1 MALLGE
7 WYGIAGF
14 LVGMVVVFMLL
25 GIPVAF
31 AFLTAN
37 IIGAMIYMGGLDA
50 MPQIVVNAVES
61 VTIFALIPVPLFII
75 MGELFFHTGLAI
87 RVFDALDLCFGRLP
101 GRLSYITVVGGTI
114 FATLSGS
121 TMANTA
127 MMGSM
132 MVPEMTSRGYKKHMS
147 MGPILGTG
155 GLAMIIPPSAL
166 AVLLASLAEI
176 DIGKLLIAGVLPGLV
191 LAVLYSILIYAQ
203 VKLDKDAAPA
213 YVVEPASFGR
223 VLLALAVNVLPMG
236 FVVFCVI
243 GLIILGIATPTESA
257 GFGALGV
264 VILAALYRVLSW
276 DVIVKSFAGSVRV
289 TAMVLL
295 IILASS
301 TFSQLLA
308 FTGASAGLIDWATKV
323 DLAPIVMLLIMFG
336 VLLILGMFMDQV
348 SMMLI
353 TVPIFFPL
361 AQTLQF
367 DLVWFGLVM
376 LLALEISLTTPPFG
390 LLLFVMIGVAPRGTT
405 LWQVAL
411 AAAPYI
417 GCALIVLVLLIPVPR
432 ARALFAGAD
441 GGLTSGHGLRFTKFA
456 P

>member
-1 MALLGE
+1 MELLSE

-14 LVGMVVVFMLL
+14 LVGMVIVFMLL

-191 LAVLYSILIYAQ
+191 LAILYSILIYAQ
-203 VKLDKDAAPA
+203 VKIDKDAAPE
-213 YVVEPASFGR
+213 YVVEPTPFGR
-223 VLLALAVNVLPMG
+223 VLLALVVNVLPMG

-264 VILAALYRVLSW
+264 LILAALYRVLSW
-276 DVIVKSFAGSVRV
+276 DVIVKSVAGSVRV

-308 FTGASAGLIDWATKV
+308 FTGASAGLIEWATTV

-336 VLLILGMFMDQV
+336 VLLVLGMFMDQV
-348 SMMLI
+348 SMMLL

-367 DLVWFGLVM
+367 DLIWFGLVM

-390 LLLFVMIGVAPRGTT
+390 LLLFVMMGVAPQGTT
-405 LWQVAL
+405 LWQVAM

-417 GCALIVLVLLIPVPR
+417 GCALIVLVLLILFPGL
-432 ARALFAGAD
+432 ALYLP
-441 GGLTSGHGLRFTKFA
+441 GLMVS
-456 P
+456 

>member
-1 MALLGE
+1 MAWAASLLTE
-7 WYGIAGF
+7 WYTIAAF
-14 LVGMVVVFMLL
+14 LVGIVIAFMLL

-37 IIGAMIYMGGLDA
+37 IIGAMIFMGGLDA
-50 MPQIVVNAVES
+50 MPQIVANAVES

-75 MGELFFHTGLAI
+75 MGELFFHTGLAV
-87 RVFDALDLCFGRLP
+87 RVFDALDRCFGRLP
-101 GRLSYITVVGGTI
+101 GRLAYITVAGGTI

-127 MMGSM
+127 MMGSL
-132 MVPEMTSRGYKKHMS
+132 MVPEMTARGYKKHMS

-191 LAVLYSILIYAQ
+191 LALLYSILIYGQ
-203 VKLDKDAAPA
+203 VKLDPEAAPA
-213 YVVEPASFGR
+213 YEVEKTPLGQMILS
-223 VLLALAVNVLPMG
+223 VAVNVLPMG
-236 FVVFCVI
+236 LVVFCVI
-243 GLIILGIATPTESA
+243 GLIILGIATPTEAA
-257 GFGALGV
+257 GFGAFGV
-264 VILAALYRVLSW
+264 VVLALLYRVLSW
-276 DVIVKSFAGSVRV
+276 DILVKAFAGSVRV

-308 FTGASAGLIDWATKV
+308 FTGASAGLIDWATTV
-323 DLAPIVMLLIMFG
+323 ALAPIVMLLIMFA
-336 VLLILGMFMDQV
+336 VLLVLGMFMDQV

-361 AQTLQF
+361 AATLQF
-367 DLVWFGLVM
+367 DLIWFGLVM

-390 LLLFVMIGVAPRGTT
+390 LLLFVMMGVAPRGTT
-405 LWQVAL
+405 LWQVAF

-417 GCALIVLVLLIPVPR
+417 GCALVVLVLLIVFPGL
-432 ARALFAGAD
+432 ALYLP
-441 GGLTSGHGLRFTKFA
+441 GLMA
-456 P
+456 N

>member
-37 IIGAMIYMGGLDA
+37 IIGAMIYMGGLGA

-203 VKLDKDAAPA
+203 VKFDKDAAPA
-213 YVVEPASFGR
+213 YVVETTSFGR
-223 VLLALAVNVLPMG
+223 VLLALVVNVLPMG

-276 DVIVKSFAGSVRV
+276 DVVVKSFAGSVRV

-336 VLLILGMFMDQV
+336 VLLVLGMFMDQV

-390 LLLFVMIGVAPRGTT
+390 LLLFVMMGVAPRGTT
-405 LWQVAL
+405 LWQVAM

-417 GCALIVLVLLIPVPR
+417 GCALIVLVLLILFPGL
-432 ARALFAGAD
+432 ALY
-441 GGLTSGHGLRFTKFA
+441 LPSLMVS
-456 P
+456 

>member
-1 MALLGE
+1 MELLSE

-14 LVGMVVVFMLL
+14 LVGMVIVFMLL

-191 LAVLYSILIYAQ
+191 LAILYSILIYAQ
-203 VKLDKDAAPA
+203 VKLDKDAAPE
-213 YVVEPASFGR
+213 YVVEPTPFGR
-223 VLLALAVNVLPMG
+223 VLLALVVNVLPMG

-264 VILAALYRVLSW
+264 LILAALYRVLSW
-276 DVIVKSFAGSVRV
+276 DVIVKSVAGSVRV

-308 FTGASAGLIDWATKV
+308 FTGASAGLIEWATTV

-336 VLLILGMFMDQV
+336 VLLVLGMFMDQV
-348 SMMLI
+348 SMMLL

-367 DLVWFGLVM
+367 DLIWFGLVM

-390 LLLFVMIGVAPRGTT
+390 LLLFVMMGVAPQGTT
-405 LWQVAL
+405 LWQVAM

-417 GCALIVLVLLIPVPR
+417 GCALIVLVLLILFPGL
-432 ARALFAGAD
+432 ALYLP
-441 GGLTSGHGLRFTKFA
+441 GLMVS
-456 P
+456 

>member
-1 MALLGE
+1 MEWIASYLTE
-7 WYGIAGF
+7 WYTVAAF
-14 LVGMVVVFMLL
+14 LVGMVIAFMLL

-37 IIGAMIYMGGLDA
+37 FVGAMIFMGGLAA

-61 VTIFALIPVPLFII
+61 VTMFALIPVPLFII
-75 MGELFFHTGLAI
+75 MGELFFHTGLAV
-87 RVFDALDLCFGRLP
+87 RVFDALDRCFGRLP
-101 GRLSYITVVGGTI
+101 GRLSYITVAGGTI

-127 MMGSM
+127 MMGAL
-132 MVPEMTSRGYKKHMS
+132 MVPEMTTRGYKKHMS

-176 DIGKLLIAGVLPGLV
+176 DIGRLLVAGVLPGLV
-191 LAVLYSILIYAQ
+191 LAMLYAVLIWAQ
-203 VKLDKDAAPA
+203 VKIDPEAAPA
-213 YVVEPASFGR
+213 YEVDKTSFGEMIWS
-223 VLLALAVNVLPMG
+223 VAINVFPMG

-243 GLIILGIATPTESA
+243 GLIILGIATPTEAA
-257 GFGALGV
+257 GFGAFGV
-264 VILAALYRVLSW
+264 LVLALIYRVLSW
-276 DVIVKSFAGSVRV
+276 QILLKSFEGSLRV

-295 IILASS
+295 IIVASS

-308 FTGASAGLIDWATKV
+308 FTGASAGLIEWATNVK
-323 DLAPIVMLLIMFG
+323 LAPIIMLLIMFA
-336 VLLILGMFMDQV
+336 VLLVLGMFMDQV
-348 SMMLI
+348 SMMLL

-361 AQTLQF
+361 AQVLQF
-367 DLVWFGLVM
+367 DLIWFGLVM

-390 LLLFVMIGVAPRGTT
+390 LLLFVMMGVAPKGTT
-405 LWQVAL
+405 LWEVAY

-417 GCALIVLVLLIPVPR
+417 GCALIVLVLLILFPDL
-432 ARALFAGAD
+432 ALYLP
-441 GGLTSGHGLRFTKFA
+441 GLMEN
-456 P
+456 

>member
-1 MALLGE
+1 MGLLGE

-37 IIGAMIYMGGLDA
+37 IIGAMIYMGGLNA

-155 GLAMIIPPSAL
+155 RARDDHP
-166 AVLLASLAEI
+166 AVCARGPAREPRR
-176 DIGKLLIAGVLPGLV
+176 DRHRRAADRRRPARAG
-191 LAVLYSILIYAQ
+191 
-203 VKLDKDAAPA
+203 
-213 YVVEPASFGR
+213 
-223 VLLALAVNVLPMG
+223 
-236 FVVFCVI
+236 
-243 GLIILGIATPTESA
+243 A
-257 GFGALGV
+257 GGALFDPDLRPGQD
-264 VILAALYRVLSW
+264 RQGR
-276 DVIVKSFAGSVRV
+276 GSR
-289 TAMVLL
+289 
-295 IILASS
+295 
-301 TFSQLLA
+301 
-308 FTGASAGLIDWATKV
+308 
-323 DLAPIVMLLIMFG
+323 
-336 VLLILGMFMDQV
+336 
-348 SMMLI
+348 
-353 TVPIFFPL
+353 
-361 AQTLQF
+361 
-367 DLVWFGLVM
+367 
-376 LLALEISLTTPPFG
+376 
-390 LLLFVMIGVAPRGTT
+390 
-405 LWQVAL
+405 
-411 AAAPYI
+411 
-417 GCALIVLVLLIPVPR
+417 
-432 ARALFAGAD
+432 
-441 GGLTSGHGLRFTKFA
+441 LRR
-456 P
+456 

>member
-1 MALLGE
+1 MALLTE

-14 LVGMVVVFMLL
+14 LVGMVIVFMLA

-37 IIGAMIYMGGLDA
+37 VVGAMIFMGGLHA

-75 MGELFFHTGLAI
+75 MGELFFHTGLAV

-132 MVPEMTSRGYKKHMS
+132 MVPEMTSRGYKQHMS

-176 DIGKLLIAGVLPGLV
+176 DIGRLLIAGVLPGLV
-191 LAVLYSILIYAQ
+191 LAALYSLLIYAQ
-203 VKLDKDAAPA
+203 VRIDKDAAPA
-213 YVVEPASFGR
+213 YAVAQVGFGR
-223 VLLALAVNVLPMG
+223 TVRALVLNVLPMG

-243 GLIILGIATPTESA
+243 GLIILGVATPTEAA

-264 VILAALYRVLSW
+264 LILAALYRVLTW
-276 DVIVKSFAGSVRV
+276 EVVVKSVAGSVRV

-308 FTGASAGLIDWATKV
+308 FTGASAGLIQWATEV
-323 DLAPIVMLLIMFG
+323 ALAPVVMLLIMFG
-336 VLLILGMFMDQV
+336 VLLVLGMFMDQV
-348 SMMLI
+348 SMMLL

-361 AQTLQF
+361 AETLQF
-367 DLVWFGLVM
+367 DLIWFGLVM

-390 LLLFVMIGVAPRGTT
+390 LLLFVMIGVAPQGTT
-405 LWQVAL
+405 LWQVAK

-417 GCALIVLVLLIPVPR
+417 GCALIVLVLLILEPEL
-432 ARALFAGAD
+432 ALYLP
-441 GGLTSGHGLRFTKFA
+441 GLMEG
-456 P
+456 

>member
-37 IIGAMIYMGGLDA
+37 IIGAMIYMGGLGA

-203 VKLDKDAAPA
+203 VKFDKDAAPA
-213 YVVEPASFGR
+213 YVVESTSFGR
-223 VLLALAVNVLPMG
+223 VLLALVVNVLPMG

-276 DVIVKSFAGSVRV
+276 DVVVKSFAGSVRV

-336 VLLILGMFMDQV
+336 VLLVLGMFMDQV

-361 AQTLQF
+361 AQTLEF

-390 LLLFVMIGVAPRGTT
+390 LLLFVMMGVAPQGTT
-405 LWQVAL
+405 LWQVAM

-417 GCALIVLVLLIPVPR
+417 GCALIVLVLLILFPGL
-432 ARALFAGAD
+432 ALY
-441 GGLTSGHGLRFTKFA
+441 LPSLMVS
-456 P
+456 

>member
-1 MALLGE
+1 MELLTE
-7 WYGIAGF
+7 WYAIAGF
-14 LVGMVVVFMLL
+14 LVGMVIVFMLL

-37 IIGAMIYMGGLDA
+37 VVGAMIFMGGLDA

-75 MGELFFHTGLAI
+75 MGELFFHTGLAV
-87 RVFDALDLCFGRLP
+87 RVFDTLDLCFGRLP
-101 GRLSYITVVGGTI
+101 GRLSYITVAGGTI

-191 LAVLYSILIYAQ
+191 LAILYSILIYAQ
-203 VKLDKDAAPA
+203 VKIDPDAAPS
-213 YVVEPASFGR
+213 YTVENHSLGQIAWS
-223 VLLALAVNVLPMG
+223 VIVNVLPMG
-236 FVVFCVI
+236 LVVFCVI
-243 GLIILGIATPTESA
+243 GLIILGIATPTEAA

-264 VILAALYRVLSW
+264 LILAIIYRVVSW
-276 DVIVKSFAGSVRV
+276 EILVKSFAGSLRV

-308 FTGASAGLIDWATKV
+308 FTGASSGLIAWATTV
-323 DLAPIVMLLIMFG
+323 ELAPVVMLLIMFA
-336 VLLILGMFMDQV
+336 VLLVLGMFMDQV
-348 SMMLI
+348 SMMLL

-361 AQTLQF
+361 AETLQF
-367 DLVWFGLVM
+367 DLIWFGLVM

-390 LLLFVMIGVAPRGTT
+390 LLLFVMMGVAPRGTS
-405 LWQVAL
+405 LWQVAY

-417 GCALIVLVLLIPVPR
+417 GCALIVLVLLI
-432 ARALFAGAD
+432 LFP
-441 GGLTSGHGLRFTKFA
+441 GLATYLPGLMSR
-456 P
+456 

>member
-1 MALLGE
+1 MEWMAAYLTE
-7 WYGIAGF
+7 WYSIAGF
-14 LVGMVVVFMLL
+14 LVGMVIAFMLL

-31 AFLTAN
+31 AFLAAN
-37 IIGAMIYMGGLDA
+37 VVGAMIFMGGLDA

-61 VTIFALIPVPLFII
+61 ITIFALIPVPLFII

-87 RVFDALDLCFGRLP
+87 RVFDTLDLCFGRLP
-101 GRLSYITVVGGTI
+101 GRLSYITVAGGTI

-127 MMGSM
+127 MMGAL
-132 MVPEMTSRGYKKHMS
+132 MVPEMTNRGYKRKMS

-191 LAVLYSILIYAQ
+191 LAVLYSILIYVQ
-203 VKLDKDAAPA
+203 VKLDPDAAPEYEVDSTTIA
-213 YVVEPASFGR
+213 EMLWAVV
-223 VLLALAVNVLPMG
+223 VNVLPFG
-236 FVVFCVI
+236 FVVFSVI
-243 GLIILGIATPTESA
+243 GVIILGIATPTEAA

-264 VILAALYRVLSW
+264 IVMAIIYRVLTW
-276 DVIVKSFAGSVRV
+276 GILVKAFAGSVRV

-308 FTGASAGLIDWATKV
+308 FTGASSGMIEWAIQV
-323 DLAPIVMLLIMFG
+323 ELAPLIMLLIMFG
-336 VLLILGMFMDQV
+336 VLLVLGMFMDQV
-348 SMMLI
+348 SMMLL

-361 AQTLQF
+361 AQTLSF
-367 DLVWFGLVM
+367 DLIWFALIM

-390 LLLFVMIGVAPRGTT
+390 LLLFVMMGVAPKGTT
-405 LWQVAL
+405 LWQVAV

-417 GCALIVLVLLIPVPR
+417 GCAFIVLVLLIIFPDL
-432 ARALFAGAD
+432 ALYLPSLMG
-441 GGLTSGHGLRFTKFA
+441 S
-456 P
+456 

>member
-37 IIGAMIYMGGLDA
+37 IVGAMIYMGGLDA

-176 DIGKLLIAGVLPGLV
+176 DIGALLIAGVLPGLV

-213 YVVEPASFGR
+213 YVVESTSFGR
-223 VLLALAVNVLPMG
+223 VLLALLINVLPMG

-264 VILAALYRVLSW
+264 LVLAALYRVLSW
-276 DVIVKSFAGSVRV
+276 DVVVKSVAGSVRV

-308 FTGASAGLIDWATKV
+308 FTGASAGLIEWATKV

-336 VLLILGMFMDQV
+336 VLLVLGMFMDQV

-405 LWQVAL
+405 LWQVAM

-417 GCALIVLVLLIPVPR
+417 GCALIVLVLLILFPGL
-432 ARALFAGAD
+432 ALYLP
-441 GGLTSGHGLRFTKFA
+441 GLMVG
-456 P
+456 

>member
-1 MALLGE
+1 MEWLGE
-7 WYGIAGF
+7 WYAIAGF
-14 LVGMVVVFMLL
+14 LIGMVITFMLL
-25 GIPVAF
+25 GVPVAF
-31 AFLTAN
+31 AFLAAN
-37 IIGAMIYMGGLDA
+37 IVGAMVYMGGLDA

-75 MGELFFHTGLAI
+75 MGELFFHTGLAV
-87 RVFDALDLCFGRLP
+87 RVFDTLDLCFGRLP
-101 GRLSYITVVGGTI
+101 GRLSYITVAGGTI

-132 MVPEMTSRGYKKHMS
+132 MVPEMTNRGYKKHMS

-191 LAVLYSILIYAQ
+191 LAALYSILIYAQ
-203 VKLDKDAAPA
+203 VKLDPDAAPE
-213 YVVEPASFGR
+213 YSVEGHSLGQILWSVV
-223 VLLALAVNVLPMG
+223 LNVLPMG
-236 FVVFCVI
+236 LVVFCVI
-243 GLIILGIATPTESA
+243 GLIILGIATPTEAA

-264 VILAALYRVLSW
+264 LVLATVYRAISW
-276 DVIVKSFAGSVRV
+276 DIVVKAFAGSLRV
-289 TAMVLL
+289 TGMVLL

-308 FTGASAGLIDWATKV
+308 FTGASAGLIQWAT
-323 DLAPIVMLLIMFG
+323 DIQWAPVVMLLIMFG
-336 VLLILGMFMDQV
+336 VLLVLGMFMDQV
-348 SMMLI
+348 SMMLL

-361 AQTLQF
+361 ATTLQF
-367 DLVWFGLVM
+367 DLIWFGLVM

-390 LLLFVMIGVAPRGTT
+390 LLLFVMMGVAPQGTS

-417 GCALIVLVLLIPVPR
+417 GCALVVLVLLIAFP
-432 ARALFAGAD
+432 
-441 GGLTSGHGLRFTKFA
+441 GLATYLPELMTR
-456 P
+456 

>member
-1 MALLGE
+1 ME
-7 WYGIAGF
+7 WYETALF
-14 LVGMVVVFMLL
+14 LVGMVVGFMLL

-37 IIGAMIYMGGLDA
+37 VIGAIIYMDGLSS

-61 VTIFALIPVPLFII
+61 VSIFALIPVPLFII
-75 MGELFFHTGLAI
+75 MGELFFHTGLAV
-87 RVFDALDLCFGRLP
+87 RVFDALDRCFGRLP
-101 GRLSYITVVGGTI
+101 GRLSYITVAGGTI

-127 MMGSM
+127 MMGSL
-132 MVPEMTSRGYKKHMS
+132 MVPEMTNRGYKKHMS

-176 DIGKLLIAGVLPGLV
+176 DIGALLIAGVIPGLV
-191 LAVLYSILIYAQ
+191 LAALYSILIYVQ
-203 VKLDKDAAPA
+203 VKIDPDAAPA
-213 YVVEPASFGR
+213 YEVEGSSFWDMIWG
-223 VLLALAVNVLPMG
+223 VIVNVLPMG
-236 FVVFCVI
+236 LVVFCVI
-243 GLIILGIATPTESA
+243 GLIILGVATPTEAA
-257 GFGALGV
+257 GFGVVGVLVLAL
-264 VILAALYRVLSW
+264 LYRVLTFK
-276 DVIVKSFAGSVRV
+276 IIIKAFEGSMRV
-289 TAMVLL
+289 TSMVLL

-308 FTGASAGLIDWATKV
+308 FTGASAGLVEFATNV
-323 DLAPIVMLLIMFG
+323 ELSPLIMLLIMFG

-361 AQTLQF
+361 ASILQF
-367 DLVWFGLVM
+367 DLVWFALIM

-390 LLLFVMIGVAPRGTT
+390 LLLFVMMGVAPKGTT
-405 LWQVAL
+405 LWQVAM

-417 GCALIVLVLLIPVPR
+417 GCALIVLVLLIIFPEL
-432 ARALFAGAD
+432 ALYLP
-441 GGLTSGHGLRFTKFA
+441 GLMES
-456 P
+456 

>member
-1 MALLGE
+1 MELLNE

-14 LVGMVVVFMLL
+14 LVGMVIVFMLL

-203 VKLDKDAAPA
+203 VKFDKDAAPA
-213 YVVEPASFGR
+213 YVVEQTTFGR
-223 VLLALAVNVLPMG
+223 ILWALAVNVLPMG

-264 VILAALYRVLSW
+264 LILAALYRVLSW
-276 DVIVKSFAGSVRV
+276 QVLVKSVAGSVRV

-308 FTGASAGLIDWATKV
+308 FTGASAGLIEWATTV

-336 VLLILGMFMDQV
+336 VLLVLGMFMDQV
-348 SMMLI
+348 SMMLL

-367 DLVWFGLVM
+367 DLIWFGLVM

-390 LLLFVMIGVAPRGTT
+390 LLLFVMMGVAPRGTT
-405 LWQVAL
+405 LWQVAM

-417 GCALIVLVLLIPVPR
+417 GCALIVLVLLILFPGL
-432 ARALFAGAD
+432 ALYLP
-441 GGLTSGHGLRFTKFA
+441 GLMVS
-456 P
+456 

>member
-1 MALLGE
+1 MEWLGE
-7 WYGIAGF
+7 WYAIAGF
-14 LVGMVVVFMLL
+14 LIGMVITFMLL
-25 GIPVAF
+25 GVPVAF
-31 AFLTAN
+31 AFLAAN
-37 IIGAMIYMGGLDA
+37 IVGAMVYMGGLAA

-75 MGELFFHTGLAI
+75 MGELFFHTGLAV
-87 RVFDALDLCFGRLP
+87 RVFDTLDLCFGRLP
-101 GRLSYITVVGGTI
+101 GRLSYITVAGGTI

-132 MVPEMTSRGYKKHMS
+132 MVPEMTNRGYKKHMS

-191 LAVLYSILIYAQ
+191 LAALYSVLIYAQ
-203 VKLDKDAAPA
+203 VKLDPDAAPE
-213 YVVEPASFGR
+213 YSVEGHSLGR
-223 VLLALAVNVLPMG
+223 ILLSVALNVLPMG
-236 FVVFCVI
+236 LVVFCVI
-243 GLIILGIATPTESA
+243 GLIILGVATPTEAA

-264 VILAALYRVLSW
+264 LALATAYRAISW
-276 DVIVKSFAGSVRV
+276 DIVVKAFAGSLRV
-289 TAMVLL
+289 TGMVLL

-308 FTGASAGLIDWATKV
+308 FTGASAGLIEWATGIQW
-323 DLAPIVMLLIMFG
+323 APVVMLLIMFG
-336 VLLILGMFMDQV
+336 VLLVLGMFMDQV
-348 SMMLI
+348 SMMLL

-361 AQTLQF
+361 ATTLQF
-367 DLVWFGLVM
+367 DLIWFGLVM

-390 LLLFVMIGVAPRGTT
+390 LLLFVMMGVAPKGTS

-417 GCALIVLVLLIPVPR
+417 GCALVVLVLLIVFP
-432 ARALFAGAD
+432 
-441 GGLTSGHGLRFTKFA
+441 GLATYLPELMTR
-456 P
+456 

>member
-1 MALLGE
+1 MALLSE

-37 IIGAMIYMGGLDA
+37 IVGAMIYMGGLDA

-203 VKLDKDAAPA
+203 VKIDKDAAPE
-213 YVVEPASFGR
+213 YVVESTSFGR
-223 VLLALAVNVLPMG
+223 ILLALLLNVLPMG

-264 VILAALYRVLSW
+264 LILAALYRVLSW
-276 DVIVKSFAGSVRV
+276 DVVVKSVAGSVRV

-308 FTGASAGLIDWATKV
+308 FTGASAGLIEWATKV

-390 LLLFVMIGVAPRGTT
+390 LLLFVMIGVAPQGTT
-405 LWQVAL
+405 LWQVAM

-417 GCALIVLVLLIPVPR
+417 GCALIVLVLLILFPGL
-432 ARALFAGAD
+432 ALYLP
-441 GGLTSGHGLRFTKFA
+441 GLMVS
-456 P
+456 

>member
-1 MALLGE
+1 MALLSE

-14 LVGMVVVFMLL
+14 LVGMVIVFMLL

-191 LAVLYSILIYAQ
+191 LAALYSILIYAQ
-203 VKLDKDAAPA
+203 VKIDKDAAPE
-213 YVVEPASFGR
+213 YVVESTSFGR
-223 VLLALAVNVLPMG
+223 ILLALLLNVLPMG

-264 VILAALYRVLSW
+264 LILAALYRVLSW
-276 DVIVKSFAGSVRV
+276 DVVVKSVAGSVRV

-308 FTGASAGLIDWATKV
+308 FTGASAGLIEWATKV

-348 SMMLI
+348 SMMLL

-367 DLVWFGLVM
+367 DLIWFGLVM

-390 LLLFVMIGVAPRGTT
+390 LLLFVMIGVAPQGTT
-405 LWQVAL
+405 LWQVAM

-417 GCALIVLVLLIPVPR
+417 GCALIVLVLLILFPGL
-432 ARALFAGAD
+432 ALYLP
-441 GGLTSGHGLRFTKFA
+441 GLMVS
-456 P
+456 

>member
-1 MALLGE
+1 MEWIASYLTE
-7 WYGIAGF
+7 WYTVAAF
-14 LVGMVVVFMLL
+14 LVGMVIAFMLL

-37 IIGAMIYMGGLDA
+37 FVGAMIFMGGLAA

-61 VTIFALIPVPLFII
+61 VTMFALIPVPLFII
-75 MGELFFHTGLAI
+75 MGELFFHTGLAV
-87 RVFDALDLCFGRLP
+87 RVFDALDRCFGRLP
-101 GRLSYITVVGGTI
+101 GRLSYITVAGGTI

-127 MMGSM
+127 MMGAL
-132 MVPEMTSRGYKKHMS
+132 MVPEMTTRGYKKHMS

-176 DIGKLLIAGVLPGLV
+176 DIGRLLVAGVLPGLV
-191 LAVLYSILIYAQ
+191 LAMLYAVLIWAQ
-203 VKLDKDAAPA
+203 VKIDPEAAPA
-213 YVVEPASFGR
+213 YEVDKTSFGEMIWS
-223 VLLALAVNVLPMG
+223 VAINVFPMG

-243 GLIILGIATPTESA
+243 GLIILGIATPTEAA
-257 GFGALGV
+257 GFGAFGV
-264 VILAALYRVLSW
+264 LVLALIYRVLSW
-276 DVIVKSFAGSVRV
+276 QILLKSFEGSLRV

-295 IILASS
+295 IIVASS

-308 FTGASAGLIDWATKV
+308 FTGASAGLIEWATNVK
-323 DLAPIVMLLIMFG
+323 LAPIIMLLIMFA
-336 VLLILGMFMDQV
+336 VLLVLGMFMDQV
-348 SMMLI
+348 SMMLL

-361 AQTLQF
+361 AQILQF
-367 DLVWFGLVM
+367 DLIWFGLVM

-390 LLLFVMIGVAPRGTT
+390 LLLFVMMGVAPKGTT
-405 LWQVAL
+405 LWEVAY

-417 GCALIVLVLLIPVPR
+417 GCALIVLVLLILFPDL
-432 ARALFAGAD
+432 ALYLP
-441 GGLTSGHGLRFTKFA
+441 GLMEN
-456 P
+456 

>member
-1 MALLGE
+1 MELLNE

-14 LVGMVVVFMLL
+14 LVGMVIVFMLL

-191 LAVLYSILIYAQ
+191 LAILYSILIYAQ
-203 VKLDKDAAPA
+203 VKIDKDAAPE
-213 YVVEPASFGR
+213 YVVESTPFGR
-223 VLLALAVNVLPMG
+223 VLLALVVNVLPMG

-264 VILAALYRVLSW
+264 LILAALYRVLSW
-276 DVIVKSFAGSVRV
+276 DVIVKSIAGSVRV

-308 FTGASAGLIDWATKV
+308 FTGASAGLIEWATKV

-336 VLLILGMFMDQV
+336 VLLVLGMFMDQV
-348 SMMLI
+348 SMMLL

-367 DLVWFGLVM
+367 DLIWFGLVM

-390 LLLFVMIGVAPRGTT
+390 LLLFVMIGVAPQGTT
-405 LWQVAL
+405 LWQVAM

-417 GCALIVLVLLIPVPR
+417 GCALIVLVLLILFPGL
-432 ARALFAGAD
+432 ALYLP
-441 GGLTSGHGLRFTKFA
+441 GLMVS
-456 P
+456 

>member
-1 MALLGE
+1 
-7 WYGIAGF
+7 
-14 LVGMVVVFMLL
+14 
-25 GIPVAF
+25 
-31 AFLTAN
+31 
-37 IIGAMIYMGGLDA
+37 
-50 MPQIVVNAVES
+50 
-61 VTIFALIPVPLFII
+61 
-75 MGELFFHTGLAI
+75 
-87 RVFDALDLCFGRLP
+87 
-101 GRLSYITVVGGTI
+101 
-114 FATLSGS
+114 
-121 TMANTA
+121 MANTA

-176 DIGKLLIAGVLPGLV
+176 DIGALLIAGVLPGLV
-191 LAVLYSILIYAQ
+191 LAVLYSVLIYAQ
-203 VKLDKDAAPA
+203 VKIDKDAAPA
-213 YVVEPASFGR
+213 YVVEQATIGR
-223 VLLALAVNVLPMG
+223 MLWALVVNVLPMG

-264 VILAALYRVLSW
+264 LILAALYRVLSW
-276 DVIVKSFAGSVRV
+276 NVVVKAVAGSVRV

-308 FTGASAGLIDWATKV
+308 FTGASAGLIEWATTV

-361 AQTLQF
+361 ATTLEF

-390 LLLFVMIGVAPRGTT
+390 LLLFVMMGVAPQGTT
-405 LWQVAL
+405 LWQVAM

-417 GCALIVLVLLIPVPR
+417 GCALIVLVLLILFPGL
-432 ARALFAGAD
+432 ALYLP
-441 GGLTSGHGLRFTKFA
+441 GLMVG
-456 P
+456 

>member
-1 MALLGE
+1 MEFLVE
-7 WYGIAGF
+7 WYAIAGF
-14 LVGMVVVFMLL
+14 LVGMVIVFMLL

-37 IIGAMIYMGGLDA
+37 IVGAMIFMGGLDA

-75 MGELFFHTGLAI
+75 MGELFFHTGLAV
-87 RVFDALDLCFGRLP
+87 RVFDTLDLCFGRLP
-101 GRLSYITVVGGTI
+101 GRLSYITVAGGTI

-191 LAVLYSILIYAQ
+191 LAILYSILIYAQ
-203 VKLDKDAAPA
+203 VKIDPDAAPA
-213 YVVEPASFGR
+213 YSVENHSFGQIAWS
-223 VLLALAVNVLPMG
+223 VIVNVLPMG
-236 FVVFCVI
+236 LVVFCVI
-243 GLIILGIATPTESA
+243 GLIILGIATPTEAA

-264 VILAALYRVLSW
+264 LILAIIYRVVSW
-276 DVIVKSFAGSVRV
+276 EILVKSFAGSLRV

-308 FTGASAGLIDWATKV
+308 FTGASSGLIAWATTV
-323 DLAPIVMLLIMFG
+323 ELAPVVMLLIMFA
-336 VLLILGMFMDQV
+336 VLLVLGMFMDQV
-348 SMMLI
+348 SMMLL

-361 AQTLQF
+361 AETLQF
-367 DLVWFGLVM
+367 DLIWFGLVM

-390 LLLFVMIGVAPRGTT
+390 LLLFVMMGVAPRGTS
-405 LWQVAL
+405 LWQVAY

-417 GCALIVLVLLIPVPR
+417 GCALIVLVLLI
-432 ARALFAGAD
+432 LFP
-441 GGLTSGHGLRFTKFA
+441 GLATYLPGLMSR
-456 P
+456 